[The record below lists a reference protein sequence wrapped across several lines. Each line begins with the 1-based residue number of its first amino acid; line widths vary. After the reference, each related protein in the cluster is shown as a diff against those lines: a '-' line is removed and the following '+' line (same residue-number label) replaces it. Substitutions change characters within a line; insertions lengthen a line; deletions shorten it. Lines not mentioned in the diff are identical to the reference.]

1 MINDFYYDLL
11 SLNDNFLPM
20 INEFEIFKHI
30 NQAHFIFLSM
40 DKSRI
45 IYQYDFNSK
54 NMFYEA
60 IFKKIHEESIPFFEN
75 KFINYRIWD
84 NILLENTELDNKSGV
99 WVAASIYQ
107 CLAENINDYCCVI
120 LFYAKNL
127 DTALNIRTHLNENY
141 LIQTSLHVNMVIKNY
156 EKLSYNIDSF
166 VEMIS
171 KKDVYMP
178 YHMTNVANLCMN
190 VASKLD
196 LDKRQTN
203 ILYIAAL
210 IHDIGKLHI
219 PDKIIN
225 KPGPLDENEFNRI
238 KTHSAKGEEIAKSA
252 FWGMDLLKEI
262 PQIIRSHHE
271 NYDGSGYPDSLI
283 GNDINLLSRI
293 IRVADSVDSMLS
305 RFPYKEPLERP
316 NVIDILFK
324 NSGTHFDPVI
334 VNLMIEVLNENN
346 ALDAHMIV
354 KKPQFLP
361 KTVLSFFY
369 KDSAEL
375 VSILGNLVID
385 SNGTRFILHQEN
397 NYNLNFNHNYIY
409 KATFSFFNQRILY
422 EYSAD
427 IINVSEDYLTLKNIV
442 YIPSDKYFSLSWD
455 SDIYIKKSQDNFL
468 KANIIN
474 LGVETIIIKTF
485 QDSTEFLIENFANI
499 IRCLL
504 IEVVDDINLDM
515 LVDLNIIKYYI
526 GDSDTIFVCKY
537 ENLTALQKDQILKLL
552 FRKQVLL
559 RKSKP
564 NIKIR

>member
-11 SLNDNFLPM
+11 NLNDNFLPL
-20 INEFEIFKHI
+20 IDQFEIFNHV
-30 NQAHFIFLSM
+30 NQAHFIFLSL

-45 IYQYDFNSK
+45 IYQYDFGSK
-54 NMFYEA
+54 NIFYES
-60 IFKKIHEESIPFFEN
+60 IYKKIHENSTPFLEE
-75 KFINYRIWD
+75 KLINYRIWD
-84 NILLENTELDNKSGV
+84 NALLENTDLDTKNGT
-99 WVAASIYQ
+99 WVAVSIYN
-107 CLAENINDYCCVI
+107 CLAENISDYCCVI
-120 LFYAKNL
+120 LFYVKNL
-127 DTALNIRTHLNENY
+127 DIALNLRDYINENY
-141 LIQTSLHVNMVIKNY
+141 LIQTSLHVHMVIKNY

-171 KKDVYMP
+171 KKDVHMP

-190 VASKLD
+190 ISSKLE

-225 KPGPLDENEFNRI
+225 KPGPLDESEFRRI
-238 KTHSAKGEEIAKSA
+238 KTHSIKGEEIAKTA
-252 FWGMDLLKEI
+252 FFGMGILKEI

-271 NYDGSGYPDSLI
+271 NYDGSGYPDALS
-283 GNDINLLSRI
+283 GNDIPLLSRI

-305 RFPYKEPLERP
+305 RFPYKEPLERST
-316 NVIDILFK
+316 VIDILFK
-324 NSGTHFDPVI
+324 HSGTHFDPVI
-334 VNLMIEVLNENN
+334 VNLMIETLNENN
-346 ALDAHMIV
+346 TLDAHMLV

-369 KDSAEL
+369 KDSDEL

-397 NYNLNFNHNYIY
+397 EIELYFDYKYIY

-422 EYSAD
+422 EYSTD
-427 IINVSEDYLTLKNIV
+427 VINVSEDYFTLKNIV
-442 YIPSDKYFSLSWD
+442 YIPSDKYFSLSWE
-455 SDIYIKKSQDNFL
+455 SDIYIKKNQNDFL
-468 KANIIN
+468 KASIIN
-474 LGVETIIIKTF
+474 LGVETIIIKTVKEIA
-485 QDSTEFLIENFANI
+485 EFLIENFSNI

-504 IEVVDDINLDM
+504 IEVIDDIKLDM
-515 LVDLNIIKYYI
+515 LVDLKIIKYYV
-526 GDSDTIFVCKY
+526 GDSETVFVCKY

-564 NIKIR
+564 KIK